1 MRKKIIIIIVMLTL
15 LIIIGIIVIPKMIEK
30 DTVKDLNSHSEF
42 GLDFLY
48 KLSDDEWDQYNVLSG
63 FGMDTIYDKELPPA
77 FDENDFFDIH
87 EYSITNTVTMYDITS
102 YPSIIGDY
110 GYVTKIETTD
120 PNYHL
125 FGLSVG
131 DQVSETLLEEQL
143 GEYHYRLEDI
153 IINPNVDSYEFT
165 RSKVTIKI
173 YVIDDLISRIQVR
186 IKVRSIPGIVF

>member
-1 MRKKIIIIIVMLTL
+1 MKKKIVMIIVIFTILS
-15 LIIIGIIVIPKMIEK
+15 IIGIIVIPKMIEK

-42 GLDFLY
+42 GLDLLY
-48 KLSDDEWDQYNVLSG
+48 KLSDDEWDQYNVLAG

-77 FDENDFFDIH
+77 FDEDDFFDIH
-87 EYSITNTVTMYDITS
+87 EYSITNPVTMYDITS

-120 PNYHL
+120 PNHHL

-131 DQVSETLLEEQL
+131 DQVSETFLEEHL

-153 IINPNVDSYEFT
+153 IINPNVDSYQFT